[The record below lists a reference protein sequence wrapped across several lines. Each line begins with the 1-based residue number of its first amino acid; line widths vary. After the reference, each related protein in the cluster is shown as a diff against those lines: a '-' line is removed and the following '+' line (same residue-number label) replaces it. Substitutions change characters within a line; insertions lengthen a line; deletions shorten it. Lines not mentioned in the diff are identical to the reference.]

1 MAENQ
6 DTHHLPRRIAPE
18 LLDVHAVADM
28 LSVPLGRVYQ
38 FAYVGTIP
46 APLKLGRLM
55 RWSRR
60 ELLRWID
67 AGCPTVPAP
76 PVETAHVESGDAP
89 HQPPSRVKA
98 RAAYEWALRSIP
110 GADEM
115 TYRKLFDAILASD
128 IPPDLRSWMPP
139 NATAFERYL
148 NAAGVRK
155 RDVRVATPRQLMEM
169 AIDSSE
175 APQ

>member
-18 LLDVHAVADM
+18 LLDVHGVADM
-28 LSVPLGRVYQ
+28 LGVPHGRVYQ
-38 FAYVGTIP
+38 FAYMGVIP
-46 APLKLGRLM
+46 PPVKLGGMM

-60 ELLRWID
+60 GLLRWID
-67 AGCPTVPAP
+67 AGCPPLQAP
-76 PVETAHVESGDAP
+76 QVEPDAGEKRDAP

>member
-1 MAENQ
+1 MDEYHGDRHPQGRTRA
-6 DTHHLPRRIAPE
+6 E

-28 LSVPLGRVYQ
+28 LGVPYRRVYQ
-38 FAYVGTIP
+38 FAFVGTIP
-46 APLKLGRLM
+46 APVKLGGLV

-76 PVETAHVESGDAP
+76 PVETARVESGDAP

-98 RAAYEWALRSIP
+98 RAAYEWALKNIP
-110 GADEM
+110 EAAEM
-115 TYRKLFDAILASD
+115 SYRKLFDAILASE
-128 IPPDLRSWMPP
+128 IPSDLRSWMPP

-148 NAAGVRK
+148 NATGVRK
-155 RDVRVATPRQLMEM
+155 RDVRVATPRQLMEL

>member
-6 DTHHLPRRIAPE
+6 DTHHAQRRIAPE
-18 LLDVHAVADM
+18 LLDVNGVADM
-28 LSVPLGRVYQ
+28 LGVPHGRVYQ

-46 APLKLGRLM
+46 APVKLGGMM

-60 ELLRWID
+60 GLLRWID
-67 AGCPTVPAP
+67 AGCPPLQAP
-76 PVETAHVESGDAP
+76 PVEPGAGEQSGEP
-89 HQPPSRVKA
+89 HLPPSRVKA
-98 RAAYEWALRSIP
+98 RAAYEWALKNIP
-110 GADEM
+110 DAETM

-128 IPPDLRSWMPP
+128 LPADLRGWMPP

-155 RDVRVATPRQLMEM
+155 HRHRIATPRQLMEM
-169 AIDSSE
+169 AIESSE
-175 APQ
+175 AAQ

>member
-28 LSVPLGRVYQ
+28 LGLPHGRVYQ

-46 APLKLGRLM
+46 APLKLGGLV

-60 ELLRWID
+60 GLLRWID
-67 AGCPTVPAP
+67 AGCR
-76 PVETAHVESGDAP
+76 PVHASESESEHEDAP
-89 HQPPSRVKA
+89 HLPPSRVKA
-98 RAAYEWALRSIP
+98 KAAYEWALKNIP
-110 GADEM
+110 DAGKL
-115 TYRKLFDAILASD
+115 TRQKLFDAIRASEL
-128 IPPDLRSWMPP
+128 PPDLRDSMPP
-139 NATAFERYL
+139 NAVAFQKYI
-148 NAAGVRK
+148 NDAGVRK
-155 RDVRVATPRQLMEM
+155 QVHRTATSRPVEVATN
-169 AIDSSE
+169 SSE